1 MDNTELFTEL
11 TKRSL
16 AFRIFSLLTMH
27 GKLRLKEIKRLLDN
41 RYNNTTLNRALHF
54 LVQNNI
60 VTKDRGVYSLNTNNA
75 FTSLLTKL
83 VSELYEANLWG
94 VFERVFMGSKA
105 RTRIVFELM
114 RGKST
119 KTHLAMVTGNQGGL
133 FLDVVMRPLIEYDMV
148 VKREN
153 RFIVYELNR
162 EHPLIAVL
170 VKYFVE
176 ASPSSNN
183 RRNTPEVARAIVDF
197 IITNWNKYMINPH
210 NDCVIKITSPV
221 IREIAERMRVRVKRI
236 SWLVR
241 SIITEFEARG
251 FIVTVLRND
260 RGVRIYV
267 KKAQCLIQ
275 DSAPAGAQ
283 V

>member
-1 MDNTELFTEL
+1 MVNTELFVEL

-16 AFRIFSLLTMH
+16 AFRIFTLLVRH
-27 GKLRLKEIKRLLDN
+27 GNLRLKEIKRLLDN

-54 LVQNNI
+54 LVRNNI
-60 VTKDRGVYSLNTNNA
+60 VTKDRGVYSLNANNA
-75 FTSLLTKL
+75 FTLLLTKL
-83 VSELYEANLWG
+83 VSELYEANLWD
-94 VFERVFMGSKA
+94 VFERVFLGSKA
-105 RTRIVFELM
+105 RTRIVIELM

-133 FLDVVMRPLIEYDMV
+133 FLDVVMRPLIEYDIV
-148 VKREN
+148 VKHEN

-162 EHPLIAVL
+162 EHPLVAVL
-170 VKYFVE
+170 VKYFGEVI
-176 ASPSSNN
+176 SGNDRN
-183 RRNTPEVARAIVDF
+183 NTPEVARAIVDF
-197 IITNWNKYMINPH
+197 IITNWNKYLINPH
-210 NDCVIKITSPV
+210 NDCVIKITSPLL
-221 IREIAERMRVRVKRI
+221 REIAERMKVRVKRI

-267 KKAQCLIQ
+267 RKAQCTTQ
-275 DSAPAGAQ
+275 DSAPAGSQ
-283 V
+283 VQ

>member
-1 MDNTELFTEL
+1 MVNTELFVEL

-16 AFRIFSLLTMH
+16 AFRIFTLLVRH
-27 GKLRLKEIKRLLDN
+27 GNLRLKEIKRLLDN

-54 LVQNNI
+54 LVQSNI

-75 FTSLLTKL
+75 FTLLLTKL
-83 VSELYEANLWG
+83 VNELYEANLWG
-94 VFERVFMGSKA
+94 VFERVLLGSKA
-105 RTRIVFELM
+105 RTRIVIELM

-148 VKREN
+148 IKHEN

-170 VKYFVE
+170 VKYFGE
-176 ASPSSNN
+176 ASPSN
-183 RRNTPEVARAIVDF
+183 RKNTPEVARAIVDF

-210 NDCVIKITSPV
+210 NDCVIKITSPA
-221 IREIAERMRVRVKRI
+221 IREIAERMKVRVKRI

-267 KKAQCLIQ
+267 RKAQCPVQ
-275 DSAPAGAQ
+275 DSAPAGA
-283 V
+283 

>member
-16 AFRIFSLLTMH
+16 AFRIFSLLTKH
-27 GKLRLKEIKRLLDN
+27 GKLKLKEIKRLLDN
-41 RYNNTTLNRALHF
+41 RYNSTTLNRALHF
-54 LVQNNI
+54 LVQSNI
-60 VTKDRGVYSLNTNNA
+60 ATKDRGAYSLNTGNA
-75 FTSLLTKL
+75 FVSLLTRL

-94 VFERVFMGSKA
+94 VFERVFLGSKA

-148 VKREN
+148 IKHEN

-162 EHPLIAVL
+162 EHPLVAIL
-170 VKYFVE
+170 IKYFGE

-197 IITNWNKYMINPH
+197 IITNWSKYLINPH

-221 IREIAERMRVRVKRI
+221 IREIAERMKVRVRRI

-267 KKAQCLIQ
+267 RKAQCPNQ

>member
-1 MDNTELFTEL
+1 MDNIELFTEL

-16 AFRIFSLLTMH
+16 AFRIFVLLAKH
-27 GKLRLKEIKRLLDN
+27 GNLRLKEIKRLLDN

-54 LVQNNI
+54 LVQINI
-60 VTKDRGVYSLNTNNA
+60 VAKDRGVYSLNTNNA
-75 FTSLLTKL
+75 FTLLLTKL

-94 VFERVFMGSKA
+94 VFERVFLGSKA
-105 RTRIVFELM
+105 RTRIVIELM

-148 VKREN
+148 IKHKS
-153 RFIVYELNR
+153 RFVVYELNR
-162 EHPLIAVL
+162 EHPLIAML
-170 VKYFVE
+170 VKYFGE
-176 ASPSSNN
+176 ASPSGNGRN
-183 RRNTPEVARAIVDF
+183 NTPEVAKAIVDY
-197 IITNWNKYMINPH
+197 IVTNWVKYLINPH

-221 IREIAERMRVRVKRI
+221 IREIAERMMVRVKRI

-241 SIITEFEARG
+241 HIITEFEARG

-267 KKAQCLIQ
+267 RKAQCPNQ
-275 DSAPAGAQ
+275 DSAPAY
-283 V
+283 